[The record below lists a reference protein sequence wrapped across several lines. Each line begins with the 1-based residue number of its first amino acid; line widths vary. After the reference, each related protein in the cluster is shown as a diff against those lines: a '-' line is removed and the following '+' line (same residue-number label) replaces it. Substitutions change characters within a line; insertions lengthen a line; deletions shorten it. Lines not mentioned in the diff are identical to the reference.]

1 VSETEI
7 RNTEELGG
15 SPSQS
20 FLPYV
25 GPLLFL
31 VGIFFIN
38 FLSRIILSPLM
49 PAVEGDLKIGH
60 DEAGSFFFLITLGY
74 CVGLFFSGFVS
85 SRLKHRRAII
95 LSSFAV
101 GGALFFVGAT
111 HHLWGIRSGL
121 FLLGLAAGFYL
132 PSGISTLTSLVSQR
146 HWGKAIA
153 IHELAPNLGFIVA
166 PLLTEVL
173 LRWCSWQGILIVIG
187 VASLMAGA
195 VFALWGKGGNFS
207 GEAPNLRTLKSLL
220 KEPSLL
226 LMMAFFSLG
235 VGASFGVYSML
246 PLYLVSER
254 GMDRTWA
261 NTLLALSRI
270 SPLATSFLAGWMVD
284 RLGVK
289 QTLKAV
295 FLTAGLATAMI
306 GIAPVAW
313 ILPVIFLQP
322 ILATAFF
329 PAGFAVLA
337 RIGSPHIKNVA
348 ISLTVPLGFLIGG
361 GAGTA
366 GLGLAGE
373 AKLFFLGFIVLG
385 GFISGGAGL
394 VRYLKLADE
403 KR

>member
-1 VSETEI
+1 
-7 RNTEELGG
+7 
-15 SPSQS
+15 
-20 FLPYV
+20 
-25 GPLLFL
+25 
-31 VGIFFIN
+31 
-38 FLSRIILSPLM
+38 
-49 PAVEGDLKIGH
+49 
-60 DEAGSFFFLITLGY
+60 
-74 CVGLFFSGFVS
+74 
-85 SRLKHRRAII
+85 
-95 LSSFAV
+95 
-101 GGALFFVGAT
+101 
-111 HHLWGIRSGL
+111 
-121 FLLGLAAGFYL
+121 
-132 PSGISTLTSLVSQR
+132 
-146 HWGKAIA
+146 
-153 IHELAPNLGFIVA
+153 
-166 PLLTEVL
+166 
-173 LRWCSWQGILIVIG
+173 LIVIG

-226 LMMAFFSLG
+226 LMIAFFSLG

-246 PLYLVSER
+246 PLYLVSEK

-270 SPLATSFLAGWMVD
+270 SPLATSFLAGWMTD

-289 QTLKAV
+289 QTLKIV

-306 GIAPVAW
+306 GIAPVSW

-329 PAGFAVLA
+329 PAGFAALA
-337 RIGSPHIKNVA
+337 RIASPHIKYVA

-373 AKLFFLGFIVLG
+373 AKLFFLGFICFG
-385 GFISGGAGL
+385 GLISGGAAL
-394 VRYLKLADE
+394 VRYLKLVDGQ
-403 KR
+403 R

>member
-1 VSETEI
+1 VSEAGI
-7 RNTEELGG
+7 RNTEELERN
-15 SPSQS
+15 PSHS

-31 VGIFFIN
+31 VGIFFVN

-49 PAVEGDLKIGH
+49 PTVEGDLKIGH

-85 SRLKHRRAII
+85 SRLEHRRAII
-95 LSSFAV
+95 LSSFAL
-101 GGALFFVGAT
+101 GGALFLVSAT
-111 HHLWGIRSGL
+111 RNLWGIRSGL
-121 FLLGLAAGFYL
+121 FVLGLAAGFYL

-166 PLLTEVL
+166 PLLTEIL
-173 LRWCSWQGILIVIG
+173 LGWCSWQGILIVIG

-207 GEAPNLRTLKSLL
+207 GEAPNLRTLKSIL

-246 PLYLVSER
+246 PLYLVSEK

-270 SPLATSFLAGWMVD
+270 SPLATSFLAGWMTD

-289 QTLKAV
+289 QTLKIV
-295 FLTAGLATAMI
+295 FLTSGLATAMI
-306 GIAPVAW
+306 GIVPVSW
-313 ILPVIFLQP
+313 ILPIIFLQP

-329 PAGFAVLA
+329 PAGFAALT

-373 AKLFFLGFIVLG
+373 EKLFFLGFIVFG
-385 GFISGGAGL
+385 GLISGGAAL
-394 VRYLKLADE
+394 VRYLKLADGQ
-403 KR
+403 R

>member
-1 VSETEI
+1 VSETGI
-7 RNTEELGG
+7 RNIEDLGG
-15 SPSQS
+15 SSSHS

-38 FLSRIILSPLM
+38 FLSRVVFSPLM
-49 PAVEGDLKIGH
+49 PTVEGDLKIGH

-85 SRLKHRRAII
+85 SRLEHRRTII
-95 LSSFAV
+95 LSSFALA
-101 GGALFFVGAT
+101 GALFLVSAT
-111 HHLWGIRSGL
+111 CHPWGIRSGL
-121 FLLGLAAGFYL
+121 LFLGLAAGFYL

-173 LRWCSWQGILIVIG
+173 LRWCSWQGILTVIG

-195 VFALWGKGGNFS
+195 VFALWGKGGNFP
-207 GEAPNLRTLKSLL
+207 GEAPNFGTLKSIL

-226 LMMAFFSLG
+226 WMITFFALG

-246 PLYLVSER
+246 PLYLVSEK
-254 GMDRTWA
+254 GMDGTWA
-261 NTLLALSRI
+261 NALLALSRI
-270 SPLATSFLAGWMVD
+270 SPLATSFLAGWMTD

-289 QTLKAV
+289 QTLKIV
-295 FLTAGLATAMI
+295 FLTSGVATAMI
-306 GIAPVAW
+306 GIVPVPW
-313 ILPVIFLQP
+313 ILPIIFLQP

-329 PAGFAVLA
+329 PAGFAALA
-337 RIGSPHIKNVA
+337 RIGSPRIKNVA

-373 AKLFFLGFIVLG
+373 AGLFFLGFILLG
-385 GFISGGAGL
+385 GIVAVGSLL
-394 VRYLKLADE
+394 VRYLKLVSE
-403 KR
+403 